1 MTRENPISF
10 YCKIKVTMMMK
21 IMKIIIVIIII
32 IKFSQ
37 WPWNIW
43 VGIQQ
48 GIAMSHGQVKPS
60 STLIGNHIDMVSQ

>member
-32 IKFSQ
+32 IKFSL

-48 GIAMSHGQVKPS
+48 GITMFHGQVKPS
-60 STLIGNHIDMVSQ
+60 SALIGNHIEMVSQ

>member
-32 IKFSQ
+32 IIIIIIIKFSL
-37 WPWNIW
+37 WP
-43 VGIQQ
+43 
-48 GIAMSHGQVKPS
+48 
-60 STLIGNHIDMVSQ
+60 